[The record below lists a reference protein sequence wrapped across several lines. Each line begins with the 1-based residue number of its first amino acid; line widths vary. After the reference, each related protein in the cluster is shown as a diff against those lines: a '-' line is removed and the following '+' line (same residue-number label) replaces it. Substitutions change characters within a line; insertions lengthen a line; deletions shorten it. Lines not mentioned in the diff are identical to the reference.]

1 MYTIMGLE
9 SIMMKWLIK
18 GDKRVARGGG
28 NNNFNLICNA
38 YFTFVQQTYLTQ

>member
-28 NNNFNLICNA
+28 EIIISISS
-38 YFTFVQQTYLTQ
+38 VMLTLLLYSKPT